1 MPKSERIAWIDSWKG
16 LLIFLVVLGH
26 VVGGIRFYVD
36 QRKFDLFMYAYT
48 FIYLFHMP
56 SFFMAAGCL
65 YQRRENDAWRDFF
78 RRKGKRLLAPYFV
91 WGCVS
96 AAVFLLTKSFSG
108 AITSGGERYYNAIG
122 MDFPLWRPFVSLLH
136 AGGWPGGEG
145 FRCNSV
151 LWFLPCMFVVLL
163 LYDSIRRLLRGFIR
177 DDGCKVV
184 YLDAIMLVTCFAFS
198 EIVRYYGLRF
208 LPWKLNAVP
217 YMMMFFL
224 AGRLLKSFDSLLQ
237 LHVPWYLLLCGWC
250 VYGASISMSP
260 DILPR
265 ALTSHCWYLYKIL
278 HAIAGCFLSLYTAKM
293 CDCALLARLG
303 ISSMGIMLV
312 HKFFILPFQAF
323 YGRIGECGIPS
334 LVCAVLGIAVTVSF
348 AAYCVARVILHFV
361 PFALGEGN
369 KTAKEAAERLIVVSG

>member
-26 VVGGIRFYVD
+26 VVGGIRFNVD
-36 QRKFDLFMYAYT
+36 ERKFALLWCVYT

-56 SFFMAAGCL
+56 AFFMAAGYL
-65 YQRRENDAWRDFF
+65 WRTHGNDTVPGLLL
-78 RRKGKRLLAPYFV
+78 RKARRLLVPYCV
-91 WGCVS
+91 WGVIS
-96 AAVFLLTKSFSG
+96 VAIFVLTKSFAG
-108 AITSGGERYYNAIG
+108 AITGGAYYGALRAR

-163 LYDSIRRLLRGFIR
+163 LYDSIRRLLRGFIG
-177 DDGCKVV
+177 DDGYRVAI
-184 YLDAIMLVTCFAFS
+184 LDVIMLVASFAFS
-198 EIVRYYGLRF
+198 EIVRFYDLRS
-208 LPWKLNAVP
+208 LPWTLHVVP

-224 AGRLLKSFDSLLQ
+224 AGRLLKSFDFVLQ
-237 LHVPWYLLLCGWC
+237 RDIPWYFLLCGWC

-312 HKFFILPFQAF
+312 HKFFILPFQSF
-323 YGRIGECGIPS
+323 YGRIGACGIPL

-361 PFALGEGN
+361 PFALGEGK